1 MQFVKRDVVGRP
13 DLCLRSGTRQVFRAI
28 IPVPTPFAVESG
40 IGATSA
46 GLRWVIVN
54 AKKVKDESFPSK
66 SVALL
71 RSSKPLEYA
80 VGQVLEE
87 IGLTAN
93 GPYWYEREGKACETD
108 HLASS
113 FEVLDYF
120 SFRHHVFVECEYRES
135 SKEWVFF
142 RATRNVVDTSEIS
155 ILDGFVRTK
164 SGRPF
169 SLLGLRHEN
178 PLGLP
183 RVGPGTEIFK
193 EQKGGWKNNPQ
204 SIENAI
210 RQTDPPGMQP
220 PRSSPSAIPSDA

>member
-1 MQFVKRDVVGRP
+1 MSAFWHATGFSRHHPCPYPVRRRIWDWRDISGAPVGHSERQESQRREFSEQERRP
-13 DLCLRSGTRQVFRAI
+13 PQVQQAARI
-28 IPVPTPFAVESG
+28 RG
-40 IGATSA
+40 G
-46 GLRWVIVN
+46 
-54 AKKVKDESFPSK
+54 PS
-66 SVALL
+66 
-71 RSSKPLEYA
+71 P
-80 VGQVLEE
+80 
-87 IGLTAN
+87 
-93 GPYWYEREGKACETD
+93 ACETD